1 MKKNKILILL
11 FFLCSQINAQD
22 SLLTI
27 DQALKIALENNYD
40 VKIAQSDK
48 VISSKNNSAGNA
60 GMLPSVDLSGSYSR
74 SVNSINQK
82 YSNGTEINRDNAG
95 SSALGADAGLTWTI
109 FDGMKMFHTKNRLEE
124 LYKISDQ
131 SLRIRMEETIES
143 VITAYY
149 SIVKTKQDLKAL
161 EEELQLSADRLRIAE
176 RKLNNGSG
184 SKMDMLLAKTDYNAQ
199 MSSKLSLENTLEAA
213 RINLNVLLARPV
225 SNLYML
231 ADTVIV
237 EYKPDLND
245 LLKNSES
252 RNSSVVLYSIKQ
264 KIAELS
270 LKENQS
276 MRWPKISLGAHYLYN
291 KSENDAG
298 FSLLNQSNGFNYGI
312 TASLPLFHGFTISR
326 QIENSKQALLSAK
339 LELAAVKQSAD
350 AELLVA
356 YRNFTSQMEILRM
369 EEDNIS
375 SAREILTV
383 AQERY
388 KIGVSSSVE
397 IQDAQR
403 VYETSVSRLTTA
415 RYSAKLAEVRLRKLN
430 GELVT
435 TY

>member
-48 VISSKNNSAGNA
+48 AISSNNNSAGNA
-60 GMLPSVDLSGSYSR
+60 GMLPSIDLSGSYSR

-124 LYKISDQ
+124 LYNISDQ

-252 RNSSVVLYSIKQ
+252 RNSSVVLYSINQ

-339 LELAAVKQSAD
+339 LELAAVKQSTD
-350 AELLVA
+350 AELLIA

-397 IQDAQR
+397 IQDAQK

-415 RYSAKLAEVRLRKLN
+415 RYNAKLAEVRLRKLN